1 MKELLLAA
9 LCAIVLTGCANEYL
23 IVTNDGSVISTVEEP
38 EYDEDSGMLKFEDDD
53 GREQQIPKE
62 SVKSIIER

>member
-38 EYDEDSGMLKFEDDD
+38 EYDEDSGMLKFEED
-53 GREQQIPKE
+53 RK
-62 SVKSIIER
+62 SVV